1 MPNSVWLGIILSHWG
16 RLDAEPASNTAYP
29 PDNYTQPWTD
39 EWQPADWR
47 RGYLH
52 PAQHPCFDPRKVR
65 RLALYLPVQRRL
77 WRMARVFCSDQTCR
91 MTG

>member
-1 MPNSVWLGIILSHWG
+1 VPNSVWLGIILSHWG

-39 EWQPADWR
+39 EWQLADWR

-65 RLALYLPVQRRL
+65 RRSLWPLCSGIRGGRSPVSCGKA
-77 WRMARVFCSDQTCR
+77 MVAD
-91 MTG
+91 

>member
-1 MPNSVWLGIILSHWG
+1 VPNSVWPGVILSHWG

-47 RGYLH
+47 HSYLH

-65 RLALYLPVQRRL
+65 RRSL
-77 WRMARVFCSDQTCR
+77 WPLCSGIRGGRSPCCIARPHWLTC
-91 MTG
+91 